1 MKIENGRPADT
12 EGRLEKEIRTYDLLD
27 RLEIEYQ
34 RVDHEP
40 KMTIAACNDV
50 DQLLD
55 ITICKNLFLCNSKK
69 TEFFLLVMPGEKRFV
84 TKVVSKMIGSTRLAF
99 ADESYMEEFMDI
111 TPGSV
116 SILGLMND
124 KENRIKLLID
134 KDVAEA
140 ESFGCHPCI
149 NTTSLKIRT
158 RDILDKFLPAVNHEY
173 QLLEL

>member
-1 MKIENGRPADT
+1 MKIEIGRPSDT

-27 RLEIEYQ
+27 RLGIEYQ
-34 RVDHEP
+34 RVDHEA

-69 TEFFLLVMPGEKRFV
+69 TEFFLLVMPGDKRFV
-84 TKVVSKMIGSTRLAF
+84 TKEVSKMIGSTRLAF

-116 SILGLMND
+116 TILGLMND
-124 KENRIKLLID
+124 QKNRIHLLID
-134 KDVAEA
+134 KEVAEA
-140 ESFGCHPCI
+140 EYFGCHPCI
-149 NTTSLKIRT
+149 NTSSLKIRT
-158 RDILDKFLPAVNHEY
+158 KDILENFLPAVDHEY
-173 QLLEL
+173 RVLEL